1 MFPLLT
7 KQIIVLGAVELLES
21 VGSAVT
27 PINESDFEFKK
38 ADWSIICCG
47 PIHNLQIM
55 LQIHLHKPA
64 IALSRICTHARSALV
79 NAGSL
84 KTNTGTQKSKI
95 GHFPEQDP
103 AGSGSN

>member
-7 KQIIVLGAVELLES
+7 KQIIVVSSGTFGES
-21 VGSAVT
+21 GFSSST
-27 PINESDFEFKK
+27 NQESDFEFKK

-55 LQIHLHKPA
+55 LQIHLHEPA
-64 IALSRICTHARSALV
+64 IALSRICTHALSRSALV

-84 KTNTGTQKSKI
+84 KTNTGTQKYKI
-95 GHFPEQDP
+95 
-103 AGSGSN
+103 